1 MSIGINSDLILSR
14 EDYNRVAEA
23 AKEVV
28 RLYADS
34 LVKDDALEMYAI
46 MREFSNF
53 FSMMGAPRYNER
65 FLPKAGAPA
74 LRNDFEKINLIKDD
88 LDELLS
94 KIDTINEASL
104 EIGNLSE
111 ARRGDISLLTNQL
124 RNDIANFEL
133 ELSSENVIIFSD
145 DFSDDSKVASKTQ
158 VNVDSHRQ
166 VALLN
171 TISSESMR
179 PFITKTIWSLPE
191 VPLDLPHNTA
201 SYGKK
206 FGIEGLDVHYD
217 DSVRHYP
224 TPPIRFL
231 YDDIQAVE
239 RTLDSEPKKF
249 FDSALE
255 YELVVMEDRAKQ
267 DRFIRDQISFDLSD
281 EISLNYGQK
290 AHFLTTEPE
299 LRVSLITEIESPVII
314 NTVRVKTRFINREV
328 TSSAIESIH
337 VIDNQGGTT
346 VIVPVSPTQRIF
358 NVPTSNPV
366 QRVTVFFVQPSSYKI
381 AHDVRVFTAQQT
393 DRGGRVKTLYQIR
406 DIDISDVGLGE
417 DEFGGRRRAD

>member
-166 VALLN
+166 V
-171 TISSESMR
+171 
-179 PFITKTIWSLPE
+179 
-191 VPLDLPHNTA
+191 
-201 SYGKK
+201 
-206 FGIEGLDVHYD
+206 
-217 DSVRHYP
+217 
-224 TPPIRFL
+224 
-231 YDDIQAVE
+231 
-239 RTLDSEPKKF
+239 
-249 FDSALE
+249 
-255 YELVVMEDRAKQ
+255 
-267 DRFIRDQISFDLSD
+267 
-281 EISLNYGQK
+281 
-290 AHFLTTEPE
+290 
-299 LRVSLITEIESPVII
+299 
-314 NTVRVKTRFINREV
+314 
-328 TSSAIESIH
+328 
-337 VIDNQGGTT
+337 
-346 VIVPVSPTQRIF
+346 
-358 NVPTSNPV
+358 
-366 QRVTVFFVQPSSYKI
+366 
-381 AHDVRVFTAQQT
+381 
-393 DRGGRVKTLYQIR
+393 
-406 DIDISDVGLGE
+406 
-417 DEFGGRRRAD
+417 